1 MNLRRADDE
10 TLASESE
17 AALCKRRARAG
28 NRWRRCW
35 CKQVVRLTS
44 WSIRSLYVS
53 FCSRCGIFYPTSI
66 VSRASIRHR
75 ASAAWPPVAISQRP
89 FSGSFLAARLITPT
103 LRPHQDTGRARR
115 GCSDDPHRPRYPKTS
130 SDETNSERVH
140 LTPVH
145 NHCLGKIRRYSAS
158 KSSLQRFRFAI
169 WLCRQTNQH
178 VIQHSS

>member
-17 AALCKRRARAG
+17 AALCKKTRTGAG

-35 CKQVVRLTS
+35 CEQVVHLTS

-53 FCSRCGIFYPTSI
+53 FCSRCGIFYPASI
-66 VSRASIRHR
+66 VSRASIRCL
-75 ASAAWPPVAISQRP
+75 ASAAWPPVALSQTS
-89 FSGSFLAARLITPT
+89 FSGSSLAARLITPT

-130 SDETNSERVH
+130 SDETNGERVR

-145 NHCLGKIRRYSAS
+145 NHCLGNFRRYSAS
-158 KSSLQRFRFAI
+158 KSSMQRFRFA
-169 WLCRQTNQH
+169 R
-178 VIQHSS
+178 